1 MDPPQQ
7 AMDEARSN
15 EPVETLDYLCSQI
28 PAEIRNTIYN
38 LILDDTLPNYVFRH
52 GIATSRPWLGADP
65 SIVNYLSLCSI
76 NKQIREEFGS
86 LLMSK
91 VPLVISVNEIT
102 VAFPIFIRR
111 DCLTG
116 VCGHSN
122 HAVVP
127 RKVTIQVSGTSFIN
141 RRPRNLYKI
150 LKAKAWD
157 HDLKIKFI
165 PRHVA
170 SDHGHKSRQSADG
183 TCALLNKF
191 LGNPPAVF
199 LDAVKSGFIR
209 SAKFKQGKGAVF
221 CSDRE
226 GSIYCEQNG
235 CQAMNPIAKWRFCL
249 RNSSGELTEEDKD
262 LLCSYCSHVL
272 QILVPKSAVEI
283 DFLVYKDYKSSG
295 ERWVYCSS
303 SKALLRP
310 PTWEVQ

>member
-1 MDPPQQ
+1 
-7 AMDEARSN
+7 MDEARSN
-15 EPVETLDYLCSQI
+15 EPVETLNYLCSQI

-38 LILDDTLPNYVFRH
+38 LILDDTVPNYVFRH
-52 GIATSRPWLGADP
+52 GIATSRPWLGDEP

-76 NKQIREEFGS
+76 NKQIRAEFGS

-91 VPLVISVNEIT
+91 VPLIISVNEIS

-127 RKVTIQVSGTSFIN
+127 GQVTIQVSGTDFIN
-141 RRPRNLYKI
+141 RRARNLYSI
-150 LKAKAWD
+150 LEVKAWD
-157 HDLKIKFI
+157 HSLKIKFV
-165 PRHVA
+165 PRRVA
-170 SDHGHKSRQSADG
+170 SDHGHMSRQSADG

-221 CSDRE
+221 YSDRE

-235 CQAMNPIAKWRFCL
+235 RQAMHPIVNWRFCL
-249 RNSSGELTEEDKD
+249 RKSSGELTEEDKD
-262 LLCSYCSHVL
+262 LLCSYCLHVL
-272 QILVPKSAVEI
+272 QSLRPESAVEI
-283 DFLVYKDYKSSG
+283 DFLVCKDYKSSR

-303 SKALLRP
+303 SKALLRSLP
-310 PTWEVQ
+310 HGKYRGEQGR